1 MTRNQGMCG
10 HDRPRP
16 GIDSHCEPGVAA
28 VSGGGPARSSTLKT
42 PTPSSTPARTPRRA
56 ASLSARALATPE
68 PFVRLFARRVQQEG
82 ALDLTQGDYKNA
94 DFAPHPEVVRAA
106 QRITRNTVHSYG
118 PAVGRMDVR
127 SEVAEFFNRDGLLD
141 YPDSEVRFQPD
152 EVLFTPGTRAGLA
165 IVLEVLG
172 ADGSGVV
179 VPRPSWEYDWFI
191 ERAGKK
197 VVELPTS
204 APEFLP
210 DPQELDRLLARGGVS
225 SVIVNNPHNPTG
237 RVYPRALVEELVRV
251 AVKHRCYV
259 LYDSVYQR
267 LDYVGWFVNPAFACP
282 EWRDWVVSLS
292 GLSKMD
298 MFGASTGARACWLV
312 ISDQIRAHG
321 VRAREILANLS
332 AWLVATPST
341 LAQDWALAALQSPLA
356 ALRRPSP
363 YMRERRD
370 FMLRAADAL
379 APLGVERTDFG
390 GTFYSPLAFPGLV
403 GEPFDRL
410 RNGVHERAVVQDS
423 VDAFEL
429 LLSGGVGG
437 IPFAAFAGGGAGASR
452 YGTWQRLSY
461 GSKDVKELA
470 VFMDRVR
477 ARIEQQGRFGA
488 GAAIPEA
495 ADAPLDVVWKSTCT
509 AEGYAALDGLDAR
522 AFAAARRRF
531 LENPRH
537 ESLRLTGTKHPDST
551 AHRAAQLGRALLAAP
566 PAAANRARLALT
578 HLEWNP
584 LMGARLEYQESID
597 DLLGPCSEVLLDLEG
612 RQISPDWLDVP
623 EKVVLALLRHGIVPG
638 EDRHIL
644 LRVPNPFLEQDEE
657 KISKILASVV
667 RTNVLFHLACER
679 LGITPQQ
686 NAIYEITV
694 PQVNSTAEIGAVI
707 KIGALYQQAV
717 AELFDG
723 PAERV
728 DAFLAAR
735 VPPERRAELLARVA
749 RVRLVPLCENVG
761 ALMHLPDLLE
771 KFYLAL
777 ERGIGLDG
785 LPTPDTFR
793 TSFERREAT
802 VRVFVAMSDTAL
814 QSGKIATD
822 AACALAIAGRE
833 EAERRLVA
841 HARRVDEP
849 PPAVT
854 FLIGAGR
861 AGFRGGFDAG
871 HPGVI
876 EQFSR
881 ADGVTMQGIRADTPE
896 GAERLAAAFRA
907 AVAGL
912 PATPQR
918 GHVVA
923 ATDAESLARLLE
935 TGVKAHTELL
945 LRIAP
950 LLAPFGSLVPQTRV
964 RIRATGSA
972 SYGRSI
978 PSYPPEWGG
987 GRTLPDDR
995 DLRDAWPEG
1004 VTLPRAI
1011 VYNLACTTLGLPAI
1025 SSDLAVLDRRAA
1037 VLLERHVP
1045 GYREIVA
1052 SELPHFVREAA
1063 GLVFGR
1069 KLAETTARR
1078 CLRAAAA
1085 LWVDARPRAELVA
1098 PTCLFAMQYLRYMA
1112 EDSESWDET
1121 KEHESQT
1128 TREEEL
1134 IRETSSVAFAALC
1147 AERPGDRWPM
1157 LQALVDAEDA
1167 ARLLLAR
1174 ELTLEEKREFV
1185 DLRIEGWLRTLPD
1198 ALSRELRPE
1207 WSRLRELGKDE
1218 ITLDAIERLIA
1229 LEQLRGS
1236 RGA

>member
-1 MTRNQGMCG
+1 MRGT
-10 HDRPRP
+10 PFA
-16 GIDSHCEPGVAA
+16 SEL
-28 VSGGGPARSSTLKT
+28 SS
-42 PTPSSTPARTPRRA
+42 
-56 ASLSARALATPE
+56 RALATPE
-68 PFVRLFARRVQQEG
+68 PFVRMFARRVQQEG

-127 SEVAEFFNRDGLLD
+127 NEVAEFFNRDGMID
-141 YPDSEVRFQPD
+141 YPGTEVRFLPD

-179 VPRPSWEYDWFI
+179 VTRPSWEYDWFI

-197 VVELPTS
+197 VVELPTA
-204 APEFLP
+204 APGFLP
-210 DPQELDRLLARGGVS
+210 DPGELDKILSRGGIS
-225 SVIVNNPHNPTG
+225 SLILNNPHNPTG
-237 RVYPRALVEELVRV
+237 RVYPRDLVEELVRV
-251 AVKHRCYV
+251 AVRHRCYV

-267 LDYVGWFVNPAFACP
+267 LDYLGWFVNPAFASP
-282 EWRDWVVSLS
+282 EWRDYVISLS

-312 ISDQIRAHG
+312 ISDQIRTNG

-356 ALRRPSP
+356 GLRRPSP

-370 FMLRAADAL
+370 FMVRAADEM
-379 APLGVERTDFG
+379 APLGIERTDFG

-410 RNGVHERAVVQDS
+410 RNGVHEKAIVRNS
-423 VDAFEL
+423 VDAFEF

-437 IPFAAFAGGGAGASR
+437 IPFAAFAGGADSADR

-477 ARIEQQGRFGA
+477 ARIEQQGRL
-488 GAAIPEA
+488 GAAGVVPERA
-495 ADAPLDVVWKSTCT
+495 RSQNDDVWESTCT
-509 AEGYAALDGLDAR
+509 EQGYAALDGLDPE

-537 ESLRLTGTKHPDST
+537 EDLRLTGTKHPDST
-551 AHRAAQLGRALLAAP
+551 AHRAEQLERALRAVPAGSPGRAHA
-566 PAAANRARLALT
+566 ALT
-578 HLEWNP
+578 HIEWNP
-584 LMGARLEYQESID
+584 LMEARLEYEESIA
-597 DLLGPCSEVLLDLEG
+597 DLLGPCTEVLLDLEG

-638 EDRHIL
+638 EDRHLL

-657 KISKILASVV
+657 KVSKILASVA
-667 RTNVLFHLACER
+667 RANVLFLLACER
-679 LGITPQQ
+679 VGFVPAQ
-686 NAIYEITV
+686 NAIYEISV
-694 PQVNSTAEIGAVI
+694 PQVNSAAEIGAVT
-707 KIGALYQQAV
+707 KIGTMYLQAV
-717 AELFDG
+717 DGLFEG
-723 PAERV
+723 PADRT
-728 DAFLAAR
+728 DAFLGAR
-735 VPPERRAELLARVA
+735 VPESKRAALLARVS

-761 ALMHLPDLLE
+761 ALAHLPELLE
-771 KFYLAL
+771 HFYLAL
-777 ERGIGLDG
+777 ERGIGKGD

-793 TSFERREAT
+793 TSFERAEAI

-814 QSGKIATD
+814 QSGKLATD
-822 AACALAIAGRE
+822 TAYTLAVAGRE
-833 EAERRLVA
+833 EAERRLA
-841 HARRVDEP
+841 LRAARSGQ
-849 PPAVT
+849 PAPKVT

-861 AGFRGGFDAG
+861 AGFRGGFDPR

-876 EQFSR
+876 RQFAN
-881 ADGVTMQGIRADTPE
+881 ADGVTLQGIRADSA
-896 GAERLAAAFRA
+896 AETLQLAAAFRA
-907 AVAGL
+907 E
-912 PATPQR
+912 
-918 GHVVA
+918 VA
-923 ATDAESLARLLE
+923 AHANASDAQHAMSRTDAESMAKLLHE
-935 TGVKAHTELL
+935 GVKAHTETL

-972 SYGRSI
+972 NYGRSI
-978 PSYPPEWGG
+978 PTYPPEWGG
-987 GRTLPDDR
+987 GTTLPDDR

-1011 VYNLACTTLGLPAI
+1011 VYNLACTTLGLPAVT
-1025 SSDLAVLDRRAA
+1025 SDLAVLDRRAA
-1037 VLLERHVP
+1037 VLLDRHVP
-1045 GYREIVA
+1045 GYREIIA
-1052 SELPHFVREAA
+1052 SELPAFVKEAA
-1063 GLVFGR
+1063 ALVFGR
-1069 KLAETTARR
+1069 KLAETAARR

-1085 LWVDARPRAELVA
+1085 LWVDARSRQDLVA

-1112 EDSESWDET
+1112 EDSECWDET

-1147 AERPGDRWPM
+1147 AERPGDRWPV
-1157 LQALVDAEDA
+1157 LQAMVDAEDA
-1167 ARLLLAR
+1167 SRLLLAR
-1174 ELTLEEKREFV
+1174 ELTIEEKREFV

-1198 ALSRELRPE
+1198 ALSQELRRE
-1207 WSRLRELGKDE
+1207 WAQLRELPKAE
-1218 ITLDAIERLIA
+1218 FELDAVRRLIE
-1229 LEQLRGS
+1229 LEKLRGS

>member
-1 MTRNQGMCG
+1 M
-10 HDRPRP
+10 
-16 GIDSHCEPGVAA
+16 S
-28 VSGGGPARSSTLKT
+28 KT
-42 PTPSSTPARTPRRA
+42 PRTPPA
-56 ASLSARALATPE
+56 GGLSARALSTPE

-179 VPRPSWEYDWFI
+179 VPRPSWEYDWFV

-197 VVELPTS
+197 VVELPTE
-204 APEFLP
+204 APGFLP
-210 DPQELDRLLARGGVS
+210 DPQELERLLARGGIS
-225 SVIVNNPHNPTG
+225 SVIINNPHNPTG
-237 RVYPRALVEELVRV
+237 RVYPRELVEELVRV
-251 AVKHRCYV
+251 AVRHRCYV

-267 LDYVGWFVNPAFACP
+267 LDYVGWFVNPAFANP
-282 EWRDWVVSLS
+282 EWRNWVVSLS

-312 ISDQIRAHG
+312 ISDHIRSNG

-370 FMLRAADAL
+370 FMLRAVDEL
-379 APLGVERTDFG
+379 AHLGIERTDFG
-390 GTFYSPLAFPGLV
+390 GTFYAPLAFPGLV

-410 RNGVHERAVVQDS
+410 RNGVHEPAVVRDS

-437 IPFAAFAGGGAGASR
+437 IPFVAFAGGGHGATR

-470 VFMDRVR
+470 VFLDRVK
-477 ARIEQQGRFGA
+477 ARIEKQGRLGA
-488 GAAIPEA
+488 GAAMPA
-495 ADAPLDVVWKSTCT
+495 GPSGSLDAVWESTCT
-509 AEGYAALDGLDAR
+509 AHRYDALDGLDPE
-522 AFAAARRRF
+522 AFATARRRF
-531 LENPRH
+531 LEQPRH

-551 AHRAAQLGRALLAAP
+551 AHRAEQVERALRAAP
-566 PAAANRARLALT
+566 ATAPNRARLALT

-584 LMGARLEYQESID
+584 RMEARDEYEESIA

-623 EKVVLALLRHGIVPG
+623 EKVVLALLRQGIVPG
-638 EDRHIL
+638 DDRHVL
-644 LRVPNPFLEQDEE
+644 LRVPNPFIEQDEE
-657 KISKILASVV
+657 KVAKILAAIA
-667 RTNVLFHLACER
+667 RANVLFHLACQR
-679 LGITPQQ
+679 LGIVPQQ
-686 NAIYEITV
+686 NAIHEISV
-694 PQVNSTAEIGAVI
+694 PQVNSSAEIGAVT
-707 KIGALYQQAV
+707 KIGTLYRQAV
-717 AELFDG
+717 QDLFTG
-723 PAERV
+723 PPERV
-728 DAFLAAR
+728 DAFLVGR
-735 VPPERRAELLARVA
+735 VPEERRAEMVARVA

-761 ALMHLPDLLE
+761 ALRHLPDFLE
-771 KFYLAL
+771 KFYVAL
-777 ERGIGLDG
+777 ERGIGLEG
-785 LPTPDTFR
+785 LPTPETFR

-822 AACALAIAGRE
+822 AAYAFTVAGRN
-833 EAERRLVA
+833 EAERRLAVRA
-841 HARRVDEP
+841 ERIGEP
-849 PPAVT
+849 APSVT

-861 AGFRGGFDAG
+861 AGFRGGFDPA

-876 EQFSR
+876 AQFAR
-881 ADGVTMQGIRADTPE
+881 ADGVTMQGIRADAPE
-896 GAERLAAAFRA
+896 EAARLATAFRA
-907 AVAGL
+907 EVAGRASAQARSHAL
-912 PATPQR
+912 PTS
-918 GHVVA
+918 
-923 ATDAESLARLLE
+923 DAEALERLLE
-935 TGVKAHTELL
+935 SGIRAHTETL
-945 LRIAP
+945 LRVAP

-978 PSYPPEWGG
+978 PSYPAEWGG
-987 GRTLPDDR
+987 GTALPDDR

-1011 VYNLACTTLGLPAI
+1011 VYNLACTTLGLPAVT
-1025 SSDLAVLDRRAA
+1025 SDIAVLDRRAA
-1037 VLLERHVP
+1037 VILERNVP
-1045 GYREIVA
+1045 GYREIIA
-1052 SELPHFVREAA
+1052 SELPHFVKEAA

-1069 KLAETTARR
+1069 KFAETTARR

-1085 LWVDARPRAELVA
+1085 LWVDARTRADLVA
-1098 PTCLFAMQYLRYMA
+1098 PTCLIAMQYLRYMA

-1134 IRETSSVAFAALC
+1134 IRATSSVAFAALC
-1147 AERPGDRWPM
+1147 AERPGERWPV
-1157 LQALVDAEDA
+1157 LQSLVDAEDA

-1185 DLRIEGWLRTLPD
+1185 DLRIEGWLRTLPESL
-1198 ALSRELRPE
+1198 ARELRPQ
-1207 WSRLRELGKDE
+1207 WSLLRELGKDE
-1218 ITLDAIERLIA
+1218 FELDAIQRLIA
-1229 LEQLRGS
+1229 LERLRGS

>member
-1 MTRNQGMCG
+1 MPKS
-10 HDRPRP
+10 PR
-16 GIDSHCEPGVAA
+16 ITQA
-28 VSGGGPARSSTLKT
+28 GG
-42 PTPSSTPARTPRRA
+42 
-56 ASLSARALATPE
+56 LSARALSTPE
-68 PFVRLFARRVQQEG
+68 PFVRQFARRVQQEG

-197 VVELPTS
+197 VIELPTT

-210 DPQELDRLLARGGVS
+210 DPQELDRLLARGGIS
-225 SVIVNNPHNPTG
+225 SVIINNPHNPTG

-251 AVKHRCYV
+251 AVRHRCYV

-312 ISDQIRAHG
+312 ISDQVRSNG

-370 FMLRAADAL
+370 FMLRAADEL
-379 APLGVERTDFG
+379 AHLGIERTDFG
-390 GTFYSPLAFPGLV
+390 GTFYAPLAFPGLL

-410 RNGVHERAVVQDS
+410 RNGVHEPAVVRDS

-437 IPFAAFAGGGAGASR
+437 IPFVAFAGGGDCAGR

-470 VFMDRVR
+470 VFMDRVK
-477 ARIEQQGRFGA
+477 ARIERQGRLGA
-488 GAAIPEA
+488 GAAVPA
-495 ADAPLDVVWKSTCT
+495 RPRTSLDAVWESTCT
-509 AEGYAALDGLDAR
+509 ADRYDALDGLDPA
-522 AFAAARRRF
+522 AFATARQRF
-531 LENPRH
+531 LEQPRH

-551 AHRAAQLGRALLAAP
+551 AHRAEQVERALRAAP
-566 PAAANRARLALT
+566 ADAPNRARLALT

-584 LMGARLEYQESID
+584 LMEARDEYEESIA

-623 EKVVLALLRHGIVPG
+623 EKVVLGLLRQGIVPG

-644 LRVPNPFLEQDEE
+644 FRVPNPFIEQDEE
-657 KISKILASVV
+657 KVAKILAAVARS
-667 RTNVLFHLACER
+667 NVLFHLACER
-679 LGITPQQ
+679 LGIVPQQ
-686 NAIYEITV
+686 NAIHEISV
-694 PQVNSTAEIGAVI
+694 PQINSSAEIGAVT
-707 KIGALYQQAV
+707 KIGTLYRQAV
-717 AELFDG
+717 VELFEG
-723 PAERV
+723 PPERV
-728 DAFLAAR
+728 DAFLTAR
-735 VPPERRAELLARVA
+735 LPQERRAEMVARVE

-761 ALMHLPDLLE
+761 ALSHLPDLLE
-771 KFYLAL
+771 KFYVAL
-777 ERGIGLDG
+777 ERGTGLAG

-793 TSFERREAT
+793 TSFERRDAT

-822 AACALAIAGRE
+822 AAYAFTVAGRD
-833 EAERRLVA
+833 EAERRLAA
-841 HARRVDEP
+841 HAERIGEP
-849 PPAVT
+849 APSVT

-861 AGFRGGFDAG
+861 AGFRGGFDPA

-876 EQFSR
+876 RQFAR
-881 ADGVTMQGIRADTPE
+881 ADGVTMQGIRADAPE
-896 GAERLAAAFRA
+896 EASRLAAAFRA
-907 AVAGL
+907 EVAGRASAQPRSHAL
-912 PATPQR
+912 PAS
-918 GHVVA
+918 
-923 ATDAESLARLLE
+923 DAEALERLLE
-935 TGVKAHTELL
+935 AGIRAHTETL
-945 LRIAP
+945 LRVAP

-978 PSYPPEWGG
+978 PTYPAEWGG
-987 GRTLPDDR
+987 GTTLPDDR

-1011 VYNLACTTLGLPAI
+1011 VYNLASTTLGLPAVT
-1025 SSDLAVLDRRAA
+1025 SDIAVLDRRAA
-1037 VLLERHVP
+1037 VILERNVP
-1045 GYREIVA
+1045 GYREIIA
-1052 SELPHFVREAA
+1052 SELPHFVKEAA

-1078 CLRAAAA
+1078 CLRAAAS
-1085 LWVDARPRAELVA
+1085 LWVDARTRADLVA

-1134 IRETSSVAFAALC
+1134 IRATSSVAFAALC
-1147 AERPGDRWPM
+1147 AERPGERWPV
-1157 LQALVDAEDA
+1157 LQSLVDAEDA

-1198 ALSRELRPE
+1198 VLARELRPQ
-1207 WSRLRELGKDE
+1207 WSQLREFGKDE
-1218 ITLDAIERLIA
+1218 FELDAIQRLIA
-1229 LEQLRGS
+1229 LERLRGS

>member
-1 MTRNQGMCG
+1 MSVPST
-10 HDRPRP
+10 
-16 GIDSHCEPGVAA
+16 SHVR
-28 VSGGGPARSSTLKT
+28 GPS
-42 PTPSSTPARTPRRA
+42 PAGL
-56 ASLSARALATPE
+56 LSARALATPE
-68 PFVRLFARRVQQEG
+68 PFVRQFARRVQQEG

-118 PAVGRMDVR
+118 SAVGRIDVR

-141 YPDSEVRFQPD
+141 YPGSDVRFQPD

-191 ERAGKK
+191 QRAGKT

-210 DPQELDRLLARGGVS
+210 DPQQLDRLLARGGIS
-225 SVIVNNPHNPTG
+225 SVIINNPHNPTG
-237 RVYPRALVEELVRV
+237 RVYPRALVEELVRI

-312 ISDQIRAHG
+312 ISDQIRNNG
-321 VRAREILANLS
+321 MRAREILANLS

-370 FMLRAADAL
+370 FMARAVDEIAA
-379 APLGVERTDFG
+379 LGVERTDFG
-390 GTFYSPLAFPGLV
+390 GTFYAPLAFPGLV

-410 RNGVHERAVVQDS
+410 RNGVHEKAVVRNS

-437 IPFAAFAGGGAGASR
+437 IPFAAFAGGDQGVDR

-477 ARIEQQGRFGA
+477 ARIDKQGRL
-488 GAAIPEA
+488 GAAGGA
-495 ADAPLDVVWKSTCT
+495 ASPPPRSALDAVWESTCT
-509 AEGYAALDGLDAR
+509 AAGYDALDGLDPAAFSVAR
-522 AFAAARRRF
+522 QRF
-531 LENPRH
+531 LVNPRH
-537 ESLRLTGTKHPDST
+537 EDLRLTGTKHPDST
-551 AHRAAQLGRALLAAP
+551 AHRAAQLERALLAV
-566 PAAANRARLALT
+566 PADVADRARLALK
-578 HLEWNP
+578 HIEWNP
-584 LMGARLEYQESID
+584 LMEARLEYEETIA
-597 DLLGPCSEVLLDLEG
+597 DLLGPCSEVLLDMEG

-638 EDRHIL
+638 EDRHLL

-657 KISKILASVV
+657 KVAKILASVA
-667 RTNVLFHLACER
+667 RANVLFHLACER
-679 LGITPQQ
+679 VGVTPQQ

-694 PQVNSTAEIGAVI
+694 PQVNSTAEIGAVV
-707 KIGALYQQAV
+707 KIGSMYLQAI
-717 AELFDG
+717 AGLFDG
-723 PAERV
+723 SADRV
-728 DAFLAAR
+728 DSFLASR
-735 VPPERRAELLARVA
+735 VPQDRRPAMLARLA

-761 ALMHLPDLLE
+761 ALAHLPELLE
-771 KFYLAL
+771 GFYLAL
-777 ERGIGLDG
+777 ERGLGVED
-785 LPTPDTFR
+785 LPTPGTFR
-793 TSFERREAT
+793 TSFVRPDAS

-822 AACALAIAGRE
+822 AAYTLAVAGRA
-833 EAERRLVA
+833 EAERRLAARA
-841 HARRVDEP
+841 HKIGEP
-849 PPAVT
+849 APSVT

-861 AGFRGGFDAG
+861 AGFRGGFDPTR
-871 HPGVI
+871 PGVI
-876 EQFSR
+876 AQFSR
-881 ADGVTMQGIRADTPE
+881 ADGVTMQGIRADAPE
-896 GAERLAAAFRA
+896 EAERLAAAFRA
-907 AVAGL
+907 E
-912 PATPQR
+912 
-918 GHVVA
+918 VA
-923 ATDAESLARLLE
+923 AWALRHDRGSPLVTADAESMAKLLE
-935 TGVKAHTELL
+935 AGVQSHTETL

-950 LLAPFGSLVPQTRV
+950 LLEPFGSLVPQTRV

-972 SYGRSI
+972 NYGRSI
-978 PSYPPEWGG
+978 PSYPEEWGG
-987 GRTLPDDR
+987 GKVLPDDR

-1011 VYNLACTTLGLPAI
+1011 VYNLACTTLGLPAVT
-1025 SSDLAVLDRRAA
+1025 SDLAVLDRRAS
-1037 VLLERHVP
+1037 VLLQRHVP
-1045 GYREIVA
+1045 GYREIIA
-1052 SELPHFVREAA
+1052 SELPCFVKESAA
-1063 GLVFGR
+1063 LVFGR
-1069 KLAETTARR
+1069 KLADTAARR
-1078 CLRAAAA
+1078 CQRAAAA
-1085 LWVDARPRAELVA
+1085 LWVDARTREELVA
-1098 PTCLFAMQYLRYMA
+1098 PTCLFAMQYLRYVA
-1112 EDSESWDET
+1112 EDSECWDET

-1147 AERPGDRWPM
+1147 AERPGDRWPV
-1157 LQALVDAEDA
+1157 LQTMVDAEEA
-1167 ARLLLAR
+1167 SRLLLAR
-1174 ELTLEEKREFV
+1174 ELTIEEKREFV
-1185 DLRIEGWLRTLPD
+1185 DLRIEGWLRGLPD
-1198 ALSRELRPE
+1198 ALSLELRQA
-1207 WSRLRELGKDE
+1207 WSHLRELGKDE
-1218 ITLDAIERLIA
+1218 FELDAIERLIA
-1229 LEQLRGS
+1229 LEKLRGS
-1236 RGA
+1236 VGA